1 VHISEYEAL
10 MGYIYDDNMAG
21 TMTSRNIDIEV
32 ENEAMKTIEKIMKV
46 SMEHKIPGEIRAV
59 LKVRP
64 DGGITLKLVK
74 RGGGNGYGGS

>member
-21 TMTSRNIDIEV
+21 TMTARNIDIEV
-32 ENEAMKTIEKIMKV
+32 EDEAMKTIEKIVKV
-46 SMEHKIPGEIRAV
+46 SMEHKIPAEIRAV

-64 DGGITLKLVK
+64 DGGVTLKLVK
-74 RGGGNGYGGS
+74 RGCGNGYGGS

>member
-1 VHISEYEAL
+1 VHISEFEAL

-21 TMTSRNIDIEV
+21 TMTARNIDIEV
-32 ENEAMKTIEKIMKV
+32 EDEVMKTIEKIMKV
-46 SMEHKIPGEIRAV
+46 SMKHKIPAEIRAV

-64 DGGITLKLVK
+64 DGGVTLRLVK

>member
-21 TMTSRNIDIEV
+21 TMTARNIDIEV
-32 ENEAMKTIEKIMKV
+32 EDEAMKTIEKIVKV
-46 SMEHKIPGEIRAV
+46 SMEHKIPAEIRAV

-64 DGGITLKLVK
+64 DGGVTL
-74 RGGGNGYGGS
+74 